1 MNKFLV
7 TYVTNSGSTAE
18 VAKAVMEEIR
28 KSDAHVELLP
38 VGEVGELASYS
49 AVILGAPMILGWYR
63 SALRFLSKNKA
74 ALSKKPLAVFVTC
87 MSLKA
92 TGETTIQGVP
102 VAVDEALPKPPKNA
116 GRMDFK
122 ERYSRVSNY
131 LRPILA
137 ACQVRPVSVGVFAG
151 RLNFSNLQWWAM
163 IFVILI
169 LQAKSGDKRNW
180 GAIRGWAGSL
190 PALFS
195 AAAPEMTGTAH

>member
-1 MNKFLV
+1 MNKILV
-7 TYVTNSGSTAE
+7 TYVTNSGSTPE
-18 VAKAVMEEIR
+18 VAKAVMEEIQ
-28 KSDAHVELLP
+28 KSGAQVELLS
-38 VGEVGELASYS
+38 VGEVGEHASYS
-49 AVILGAPMILGWYR
+49 AVVLGAPMILGWHR
-63 SALRFLSKNKA
+63 SALRFLRKNNA

-87 MSLKA
+87 MSLTA

-102 VAVDEALPKPPKNA
+102 VVVDEALPKPPKNA

-131 LRPILA
+131 LRPILV
-137 ACQVRPVSVGVFAG
+137 ACQARPVSVGVFAG

-163 IFVILI
+163 IFVVLI
-169 LQAKSGDKRNW
+169 LHAKSGDKRNW

-195 AAAPEMTGTAH
+195 AAAPEIIETAH